1 MLFLETETARINR
14 LIAEGGTRGLTE
26 RQFFAREI
34 VLWERSPER
43 REQIKGDA
51 YFNGRH
57 DILDRKRTAI
67 GADGKLVEVFN
78 LPNNRVIDNQYAK
91 MVSQKTNYLL
101 GKPISV
107 HTDNDVYAELL
118 KKVFNKKFQR
128 VLKYLGED
136 ALNGGLGWIFVYY
149 TEKGELAFRRF
160 PAYQIL
166 PFWKDDD
173 HTVLDAAAR
182 LYLQEV
188 WDGLTKKQVKRVE
201 LYKPDGIY
209 RYVLDNGELIPDV
222 ELGDYS
228 AYITVSVPGK
238 KEVETYAWDRFPL
251 IPFKYN
257 KQEIPLIHRVKS
269 LQDGIN
275 AILSDFQNNMEEDAR
290 NTILILKNYDGQDLG
305 EFRYNLSQF
314 GAVKVRDDG
323 GVDTLTVE
331 VNAENY
337 KAILEVFKKA
347 LIENAGG
354 YDAKDDRL
362 SGNPN
367 QMNIQS
373 MYSDIDLDANG
384 METEFQ
390 AGFEELLWFINQDF
404 KTKGLGDFEQEDVE
418 VIFDRDIL
426 INETEAIDNCSKSMG
441 VISDETIVAQH
452 PWVTDPK
459 KELERVQAE
468 KDEAMKKAQEYSGAF
483 GNGNQNG
490 DSGGAEGDS

>member
-1 MLFLETETARINR
+1 M
-14 LIAEGGTRGLTE
+14 
-26 RQFFAREI
+26 
-34 VLWERSPER
+34 
-43 REQIKGDA
+43 
-51 YFNGRH
+51 
-57 DILDRKRTAI
+57 
-67 GADGKLVEVFN
+67 
-78 LPNNRVIDNQYAK
+78 
-91 MVSQKTNYLL
+91 
-101 GKPISV
+101 
-107 HTDNDVYAELL
+107 
-118 KKVFNKKFQR
+118 
-128 VLKYLGED
+128 
-136 ALNGGLGWIFVYY
+136 
-149 TEKGELAFRRF
+149 
-160 PAYQIL
+160 
-166 PFWKDDD
+166 
-173 HTVLDAAAR
+173 
-182 LYLQEV
+182 
-188 WDGLTKKQVKRVE
+188 
-201 LYKPDGIY
+201 
-209 RYVLDNGELIPDV
+209 
-222 ELGDYS
+222 
-228 AYITVSVPGK
+228 
-238 KEVETYAWDRFPL
+238 
-251 IPFKYN
+251 
-257 KQEIPLIHRVKS
+257 
-269 LQDGIN
+269 
-275 AILSDFQNNMEEDAR
+275 
-290 NTILILKNYDGQDLG
+290 G